1 IGGCE
6 RCVERMDERTRG
18 FAAFEGL
25 DPGAVW
31 ERVEEQGKVIAFPRR
46 AAWVGGGLV
55 AAAAALLFV
64 VSPPG
69 ATDGVRLKGGATLRL
84 HRQVEG
90 GSEVLS
96 SGASARPG
104 DRVRFEVGLPAAGV
118 VAIYGV
124 EASGDRYTARPAEF
138 LDAGTGQLLEGAVAL
153 DPSLGAEVQP
163 LKGGK
168 AAGALVHSLDTALA
182 APDPRLDLST
192 LGARKL
198 IAVVS
203 IQDEVRRARPRVLA
217 LLHRSSSRSLT
228 AAAKR
233 SRRLP
238 MVRLETPMTSAASR

>member
-1 IGGCE
+1 MKQCQHPGSCPSDFVLDRYHGDELAGAERREVQARIGGCE

-153 DPSLGAEVQP
+153 DPSLGAEV
-163 LKGGK
+163 LYLVRCDERS
-168 AAGALVHSLDTALA
+168 AVGACEITADSITCADRCDTARFELE
-182 APDPRLDLST
+182 
-192 LGARKL
+192 K
-198 IAVVS
+198 
-203 IQDEVRRARPRVLA
+203 RR
-217 LLHRSSSRSLT
+217 
-228 AAAKR
+228 
-233 SRRLP
+233 
-238 MVRLETPMTSAASR
+238 